1 MKHTLVVNTTIN
13 RIPGTFTSIVRYILI
28 QIVTGAG
35 HHRKSITQTI
45 TVISATPKSKR
56 HSYQTQSINLITG
69 FHAAGLEVTM
79 SFAITTIIQIRRAV
93 GYIAYCTAGTT
104 GIAARTIIVI
114 VIVTGTHRQL
124 TALNRTEQTTAG
136 THVTDVSA
144 KRSRVTFQSATYGN
158 DIQDTTHTLSII
170 LRARISNHLDMLNG
184 IGGHTF
190 QHFRRIVTHHIV
202 RFTVHIHLKAA
213 AAVHLNII
221 FAVYGYQRHFAKH
234 FQYRV

>member
-124 TALNRTEQTTAG
+124 TALNCTKQTAAG
-136 THVTDVSA
+136 PHVANVST
-144 KRSRVTFQSATYGN
+144 KCSRITFQSATYGN
-158 DIQDTTHTLSII
+158 NIQDTAHTLSIV
-170 LRARISNHLDMLNG
+170 LRTGISNHFNMFDG
-184 IGGHTF
+184 ISGHTF
-190 QHFRRIVTHHIV
+190 QYFRRIITHHIV
-202 RFTVHIHLKAA
+202 RFTVHIHLKTA

-221 FAVYGYQRHFAKH
+221 FTVYSYQRHFAKH